1 MNRGKRREGKGR
13 PIKILDYTTD
23 DADVWSTVTGTES
36 VQWTMVLGHMAVE
49 VAVAT
54 TTDLHHVDEE
64 ATGDL
69 VVGREVS
76 DGVC

>member
-1 MNRGKRREGKGR
+1 
-13 PIKILDYTTD
+13 
-23 DADVWSTVTGTES
+23 
-36 VQWTMVLGHMAVE
+36 VLGHMEVE

-54 TTDLHHVDEE
+54 TTDLHHEDEE